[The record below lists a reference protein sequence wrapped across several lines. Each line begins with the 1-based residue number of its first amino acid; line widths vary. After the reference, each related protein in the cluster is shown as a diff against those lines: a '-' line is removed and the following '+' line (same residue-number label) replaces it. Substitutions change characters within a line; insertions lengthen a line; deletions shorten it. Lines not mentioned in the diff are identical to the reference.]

1 MVKLCTGTSPPAY
14 YAQYVWNKVIKQKSA
29 LAISSYPPGGGRVS
43 IPVFSG
49 IRRVHFA

>member
-1 MVKLCTGTSPPAY
+1 MAKLCTGTSSPAY
-14 YAQYVWNKVIKQKSA
+14 YAQHICNKVIKRKSA